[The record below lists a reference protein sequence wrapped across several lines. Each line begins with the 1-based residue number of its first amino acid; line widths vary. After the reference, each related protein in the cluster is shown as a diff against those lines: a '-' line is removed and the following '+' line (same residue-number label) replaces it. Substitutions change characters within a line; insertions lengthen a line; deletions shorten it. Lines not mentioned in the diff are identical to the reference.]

1 MASDFQQRDNSGSL
15 FINQR
20 KDKDTQPDFQGK
32 IKIGS
37 DLLERIQAGEELQ
50 ISGWKRKTKSGDVW
64 LSLSVQAVR
73 KKEESA
79 PRQQQA
85 RLDDEEPPF

>member
-1 MASDFQQRDNSGSL
+1 MGSDYQQRDNSGSL

-20 KDKDTQPDFQGK
+20 KEKEQHPDFTGK
-32 IKIGS
+32 IKIGA
-37 DLLERIQAGEELQ
+37 DLLDKIKEGQELQ
-50 ISGWKRKTKSGDVW
+50 ISGWKKKTKNGDIW

-85 RLDDEEPPF
+85 QLDDSEAPF

>member
-20 KDKDTQPDFQGK
+20 KEKETHPDFTGK
-32 IKIGS
+32 LKIGA
-37 DLLERIQAGEELQ
+37 DLLEAIRSGEEVQ
-50 ISGWKRKTKSGDVW
+50 ISGWKKKTKNGDTW

-73 KKEESA
+73 KKEDA
-79 PRQQQA
+79 PPRQQQA
-85 RLDDEEPPF
+85 RLDDEEAPF